1 MYLSIS
7 EEEREKAIQHLIEAI
22 PREML
27 LQIYEGISREPD
39 WLIMRHFGIGVEIRN
54 LLRTKGFAWDDTT
67 LDREWEPITLEAAR
81 KVDEESR

>member
-27 LQIYEGISREPD
+27 LQIYEGISKEPD
-39 WLIMRHFGIGVEIRN
+39 WLIMQHFGMGVEIRN

-67 LDREWEPITLEAAR
+67 FDREWEPITLEAAR
-81 KVDEESR
+81 KVHEESR

>member
-1 MYLSIS
+1 MCFCTT
-7 EEEREKAIQHLIEAI
+7 EEEREEAIQHLVEAI

-27 LQIYEGISREPD
+27 LQIYEGISGEPD

-81 KVDEESR
+81 KVHKEVR

>member
-27 LQIYEGISREPD
+27 LQIYEGISGKPD
-39 WLIMRHFGIGVEIRN
+39 LLIMQHFGMGVEIRN
-54 LLRTKGFAWDDTT
+54 LLRTEGFAWDDTT

-81 KVDEESR
+81 KVHEESR